1 MPPTRQV
8 PFHAVLA
15 EQFSATFDVYL
26 DILHQVDLRVAQALS
41 RDSKDWRMLN
51 ACLPCLY
58 RLDDDPP
65 LRYDLLAAMDGN
77 SSLKLVDETYRSGTT
92 RLDGRTGRTDLFIPV
107 QEVDRF
113 KDEVQNA
120 RKKSTA
126 KQPDA
131 ASPPIPLGARI
142 INTAPAAAENM
153 MPGTAASAP
162 TLSTSS
168 APSTAPPP
176 STAPSLLPSAPV
188 SVASSAA
195 APAPAYLHVSS
206 SLLPSPPSS
215 SHNVACPLPTT
226 TPPVTDAAGLRSPE
240 LASASGLDECPPAAE
255 PMDSPSLCAERWRNA
270 GPEARKKMFA
280 LFSTTGIFSCLCRHG
295 QVLAVCDMIRSG
307 ELLKYPI
314 AVVDKLLAVYDKDLT
329 IKLGYDIYCEFDK
342 TLKRSSLGPRAEGRV
357 SGVVPAF
364 HGHSHNRPCQL
375 LWHPMYMAGVGKED
389 FEGCERFFSQLNG
402 LASGTRLA
410 TQFHRHQAIE
420 QYVQFW
426 GMQKHEESGKFIFN
440 NYRQAL
446 QIIDEGVRALDVYA
460 LELGTSDADYERY
473 LVEERD
479 YLQSLQSEPPELAQ
493 KMEYMEALDNLEKA
507 RLKDKA
513 AVELF
518 KKLDFLIVTESLTP
532 PDVRK
537 VRRDYRSAQVRV
549 QQAEEEVRRL
559 EELLEIEERWLPHSP
574 EYKAMQDELAC
585 RKYRRALDKLERLV
599 VQRLFELDKLGMSG
613 VAYKMRDKIGKA
625 LKTRAEAIRKALTEY
640 NRRAAELRPPRP
652 QLVFSEIMDMV
663 SLGEFDLLRDARR
676 DVRKLEW
683 AKRANREAM
692 GTYFNVKR
700 AREEVARLNVE
711 LRRLFSAMLDEHVDY
726 HRAISAVSDS
736 SPALARELERRQR
749 RANAVNAKVVT
760 WLCKASRLPGFSGT
774 LSYGHRVGRDRALV
788 EGVPLPVWASRVDV
802 HAGDDG
808 DDGNDGD
815 DGQGGGIPGLD
826 NIREA
831 GPFLEAL
838 ERLGGDAD
846 ST

>member
-1 MPPTRQV
+1 MPNVTLAKSGCLGVSPLYPTTAISFRVLEVYRQFHGVCPRFSIHAFCQGISCLHGV

-120 RKKSTA
+120 RK
-126 KQPDA
+126 
-131 ASPPIPLGARI
+131 
-142 INTAPAAAENM
+142 
-153 MPGTAASAP
+153 
-162 TLSTSS
+162 
-168 APSTAPPP
+168 
-176 STAPSLLPSAPV
+176 
-188 SVASSAA
+188 
-195 APAPAYLHVSS
+195 
-206 SLLPSPPSS
+206 
-215 SHNVACPLPTT
+215 
-226 TPPVTDAAGLRSPE
+226 
-240 LASASGLDECPPAAE
+240 LALASGLDECPPAAE

-280 LFSTTGIFSCLCRHG
+280 LFSTTGIFSYLCRHG

-314 AVVDKLLAVYDKDLT
+314 VVVDKLLAVYDKDLT

-357 SGVVPAF
+357 SGVVPTF

-426 GMQKHEESGKFIFN
+426 GTQKHEESGKFIFN

-479 YLQSLQSEPPELAQ
+479 YLQLTTH
-493 KMEYMEALDNLEKA
+493 

-549 QQAEEEVRRL
+549 QQAEEEARRL

-599 VQRLFELDKLGMSG
+599 VQRLFELDKLGMS
-613 VAYKMRDKIGKA
+613 AYKMRDKIGKA
-625 LKTRAEAIRKALTEY
+625 LKTRAEAIRKALTEH

-700 AREEVARLNVE
+700 AHEEVARLNVE

-774 LSYGHRVGRDRALV
+774 LSYGHRIGRDHALV

-808 DDGNDGD
+808 SDGD